1 MHNQIAPHGG
11 ELVNRTLTGD
21 KRDFWIKK
29 AEELPNI
36 TVDNSILSDIDMIAC
51 GALSPIEGFMC
62 RDDYNHVIE
71 HMRLTSGLPWAL
83 PIVLG
88 VSRDQADEFDV
99 GAQIALKDEKENL
112 IAILHLQEKYIV
124 NKEREAAYVYKTK
137 NTDHPG
143 VDYLMNKRGDVLL
156 GGDIDVIN
164 TPHRSNFN
172 EYRLTPLETRHEFEQ
187 LGWSK
192 IVAFQTKRPNYRT
205 HEYIQKCAL
214 EICDGLLIHPLVCET
229 EEKNVTADI
238 RMKSYKTLIENYFPE
253 NRIVLSVFPSAV
265 KYAGPRE
272 AVFHAI
278 VHKNYGCTHFIIG
291 RNHAGVKNYYEE
303 HESQDIF
310 KEFGPHEMEI
320 IPLFFEN
327 MVYCKKCAGIV
338 SQKTCSHSTNEH
350 ISYKDS
356 QIYEMLQKGESLAE
370 ELVRPEVA
378 EILINS
384 VKA

>member
-11 ELVNRTLTGD
+11 ELVNCTLTGE

-29 AEELPNI
+29 SKELPSVI
-36 TVDNSILSDIDMIAC
+36 VDNSILSDIEMIAC
-51 GALSPIEGFMC
+51 GAMSPIEGFMC

-71 HMRLTSGLPWAL
+71 HMRLTSGLPWSL

-88 VSRDQADEFDV
+88 VSPDQADEFDV
-99 GAQIALKDEKENL
+99 GAQIALKDEKGNL

-124 NKEREAAYVYKTK
+124 NKEREAAFVYKTK

-164 TPHRSNFN
+164 TPQRSQFN

-187 LGWSK
+187 RGWSK
-192 IVAFQTKRPNYRT
+192 IVAFQTKRPIHRT

-229 EEKNVTADI
+229 EENNVPADV
-238 RMKSYKTLIENYFPE
+238 RMKSYNALIENYYPE
-253 NRIVLSVFPSAV
+253 NRVVLSVFPSAV

-278 VHKNYGCTHFIIG
+278 VHKNYGCTHFIVG
-291 RNHAGVKNYYEE
+291 RDHAGVKNYYGTYDAQE
-303 HESQDIF
+303 IF
-310 KEFGPHEMEI
+310 KEFGSHEMEI
-320 IPLFFEN
+320 TPLLFEN
-327 MVYCKKCAGIV
+327 MVYCKKCGSIV
-338 SQKTCSHSTNEH
+338 SQKTCSHSIEEH
-350 ISYKDS
+350 IYYTDT
-356 QIYEMLQKGESLAE
+356 QIFEMLNKGEPLTE
-370 ELVRPEVA
+370 EFTRPEVA

-384 VKA
+384 VK

>member
-11 ELVNRTLTGD
+11 ELVNCTLTGE

-29 AEELPNI
+29 SKELPSVI
-36 TVDNSILSDIDMIAC
+36 IDNSILSDIDMIAC
-51 GALSPIEGFMC
+51 GAMSPIEGFMC

-71 HMRLTSGLPWAL
+71 HMRLTSGLPWSL

-88 VSRDQADEFDV
+88 VSPDKADEFDV
-99 GAQIALKDEKENL
+99 DAQIALKDEKENL

-124 NKEREAAYVYKTK
+124 NKEREAAFVYKTK
-137 NTDHPG
+137 STDHPG

-164 TPHRSNFN
+164 TPQRSNFN

-187 LGWSK
+187 RGWSK
-192 IVAFQTKRPNYRT
+192 IVAFQTKRPIHRT

-229 EEKNVTADI
+229 EENNVPAAV
-238 RMKSYKTLIENYFPE
+238 RMKSYNTLIENYYPE
-253 NRIVLSVFPSAV
+253 NRVVLSVFPSAV

-278 VHKNYGCTHFIIG
+278 VHKNYGCTHFIVG
-291 RNHAGVKNYYEE
+291 RDHAGVKGYYGTYDAQE
-303 HESQDIF
+303 IF
-310 KEFGPHEMEI
+310 KEFGSHEMEI
-320 IPLFFEN
+320 TPLFFEN
-327 MVYCKKCAGIV
+327 MVYCKKCGNIV
-338 SQKTCSHSTNEH
+338 SQKTCAHSIDEH
-350 ISYKDS
+350 ISFTDT
-356 QIYEMLQKGESLAE
+356 QIFEMLNKAE
-370 ELVRPEVA
+370 PLTEEFTRPEVA

-384 VKA
+384 VK

>member
-11 ELVNRTLTGD
+11 ELVNCTLTGE

-29 AEELPNI
+29 SKELPSVI
-36 TVDNSILSDIDMIAC
+36 IDNSILSDIDMIAC
-51 GALSPIEGFMC
+51 GAMSPIEGFMC

-71 HMRLTSGLPWAL
+71 HMRLTSGLPWSL

-88 VSRDQADEFDV
+88 VSPDQADEFDV
-99 GAQIALKDEKENL
+99 DAQIALKDEKENL

-124 NKEREAAYVYKTK
+124 NKEREAAFVYKTK

-143 VDYLMNKRGDVLL
+143 VDYLINKRGDVLL

-164 TPHRSNFN
+164 TPQRSKFN

-187 LGWSK
+187 RGWSK
-192 IVAFQTKRPNYRT
+192 IVAFQTKRPIHRT

-229 EEKNVTADI
+229 EENNVPADV
-238 RMKSYKTLIENYFPE
+238 RMKSYNALIENYYPE
-253 NRIVLSVFPSAV
+253 NRVVLSVFPSAV

-291 RNHAGVKNYYEE
+291 RDHAGVRGYYGAYDAQE
-303 HESQDIF
+303 IF
-310 KEFGPHEMEI
+310 KEFGSHEMEI
-320 IPLFFEN
+320 TPLFFEN
-327 MVYCKKCAGIV
+327 MVYCKKCGNIV
-338 SQKTCSHSTNEH
+338 SQKTCLHSIDEH
-350 ISYKDS
+350 ISYTDT
-356 QIYEMLQKGESLAE
+356 QIFEMLNKSEPLTE
-370 ELVRPEVA
+370 EFTRPEVA
-378 EILINS
+378 KILISS
-384 VKA
+384 VK

>member
-11 ELVNRTLTGD
+11 ELVNRTLTGG
-21 KRDFWIKK
+21 KRDFWIEKSK
-29 AEELPNI
+29 ELP
-36 TVDNSILSDIDMIAC
+36 SIIIDDSTLSDIDMIAC
-51 GALSPIEGFMC
+51 GAMSPLEGFMC

-71 HMRLTSGLPWAL
+71 HMRLTSGLPWSL

-88 VSRDQADEFDV
+88 ASPDQADEFDV

-112 IAILHLQEKYIV
+112 IAVLHLQEKYIV
-124 NKEREAAYVYKTK
+124 NKEREAAFVYKTK

-164 TPHRSNFN
+164 APQRSKFN

-187 LGWSK
+187 RGWSK
-192 IVAFQTKRPNYRT
+192 IVAFQTKRPIHRT

-229 EEKNVTADI
+229 EENNVPADV
-238 RMKSYKTLIENYFPE
+238 RMKSYNALIENYYPE
-253 NRIVLSVFPSAV
+253 NRVVLSVFPSAV

-278 VHKNYGCTHFIIG
+278 VHKNYGCTHFIVG
-291 RNHAGVKNYYEE
+291 RDHAGVKNYYGTYDAQE
-303 HESQDIF
+303 IF
-310 KEFGPHEMEI
+310 KEFGSHEMEI
-320 IPLFFEN
+320 TPLLFEN
-327 MVYCKKCAGIV
+327 MVYCKKCGSIV
-338 SQKTCSHSTNEH
+338 SQKTCSHSIDEH
-350 ISYKDS
+350 IYFTDT
-356 QIYEMLQKGESLAE
+356 QIFEMINKAE
-370 ELVRPEVA
+370 PLTEEFTRPEVA
-378 EILINS
+378 EILMDS
-384 VKA
+384 MK